1 MRRRRDSGTTNQD
14 EAILLRN
21 GPSGTGTT
29 IWQYSSEVAPGTTG
43 AQNPCDPNIVGSAN
57 TAIDAWVDQL
67 FLYDF
72 DRGSLVGYN
81 AQ

>member
-1 MRRRRDSGTTNQD
+1 MRRRRESGTTNQD

-29 IWQYSSEVAPGTTG
+29 IWQYSIEVAPGTTG

-57 TAIDAWVDQL
+57 TAMTLGSTSYSCTISIEV
-67 FLYDF
+67 
-72 DRGSLVGYN
+72 SLVGYN